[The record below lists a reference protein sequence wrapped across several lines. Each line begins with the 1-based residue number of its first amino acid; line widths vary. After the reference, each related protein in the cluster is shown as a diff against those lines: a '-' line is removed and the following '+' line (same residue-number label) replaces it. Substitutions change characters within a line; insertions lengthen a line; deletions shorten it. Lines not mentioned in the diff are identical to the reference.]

1 MSSLSSRGDG
11 EGGEAKQR
19 RGRKRTK
26 STSTTATKS
35 GSSSRAPTAVFT
47 QDTILQRLTCPAK
60 YQYETFMFLYD
71 FFMCRA
77 STSPLQRQQQ
87 QSSSSLQLPSTNTYI
102 SNIISSTFQT
112 ATSTTDDDEDVPIPV
127 DELKEYRYEDHRYE
141 TSAELESKL
150 RTFPRCR
157 IVHEQLSVYP
167 IMSYERTVRT
177 ITIVMEISVQILFRQ
192 CHLFLL
198 QNGHHQHSSSDRG
211 GGNSC
216 GSVLMALPPSS
227 IRLSHRDV
235 GRMFV
240 EAWRNYVLQHKY
252 GKSYPH
258 TITLQCCHRH
268 SGGSLDVIPYCKEQ
282 LDIHTFHTDEIIL
295 DYYSFE
301 VDEIKKGTNLS
312 RLTQSMKQL
321 ELGEHVNP
329 TYVPL
334 FSRLYNKIVV
344 QSQRYLLL
352 ANEFTLTNQQQQQS
366 TEGGGG
372 EQKKRGRKR
381 RDPETIARLYE
392 HETQLRSK
400 WYDQQQQQQQSEQQA
415 SSTHVILYYLF
426 VVCCISIV
434 FSVNPEWQ
442 WKFHQFVSID
452 QCICHRNN
460 KINKY
465 KPLFC
470 GNIPPIYSSH
480 ILGHLVP
487 GGFGS
492 V

>member
-1 MSSLSSRGDG
+1 M
-11 EGGEAKQR
+11 
-19 RGRKRTK
+19 
-26 STSTTATKS
+26 
-35 GSSSRAPTAVFT
+35 
-47 QDTILQRLTCPAK
+47 
-60 YQYETFMFLYD
+60 TFLCVELAHRHYH
-71 FFMCRA
+71 
-77 STSPLQRQQQ
+77 SKQ

-102 SNIISSTFQT
+102 SNIISSTSQ
-112 ATSTTDDDEDVPIPV
+112 ATGGESTTGEDAPIPV

-192 CHLFLL
+192 CNLFLL
-198 QNGHHQHSSSDRG
+198 QNGHHQHSNRG
-211 GGNSC
+211 GDSC
-216 GSVLMALPPSS
+216 GDVLMALPPSS
-227 IRLSHRDV
+227 IRLSHRGV

-240 EAWRNYVLQHKY
+240 EAWRHYVLQYKY

-258 TITLQCCHRH
+258 TIALKCCHRH
-268 SGGSLDVIPYCKEQ
+268 SGSLDVIPYCKEK
-282 LDIHTFHTDEIIL
+282 LDIHTFDTDEIIL
-295 DYYSFE
+295 DFYSFE

-352 ANEFTLTNQQQQQS
+352 ANEFTLTNQQNQQQS
-366 TEGGGG
+366 AEGGG
-372 EQKKRGRKR
+372 EQQIQQKKRGRKR
-381 RDPETIARLYE
+381 RDPDTIARLYE

-400 WYDQQQQQQQSEQQA
+400 WYDQQQQQA

-426 VVCCISIV
+426 VVS
-434 FSVNPEWQ
+434 
-442 WKFHQFVSID
+442 
-452 QCICHRNN
+452 
-460 KINKY
+460 Y
-465 KPLFC
+465 
-470 GNIPPIYSSH
+470 PI
-480 ILGHLVP
+480 
-487 GGFGS
+487 
-492 V
+492 

>member
-35 GSSSRAPTAVFT
+35 GSARAPTAVFT

-77 STSPLQRQQQ
+77 STSPLQHQQQ
-87 QSSSSLQLPSTNTYI
+87 QSSSSSLQLPSTNTYI
-102 SNIISSTFQT
+102 SNIISSTSQT
-112 ATSTTDDDEDVPIPV
+112 ATGGESTTDDDEDVPIPV

-198 QNGHHQHSSSDRG
+198 QNGHHQHSSDRG
-211 GGNSC
+211 VGGNSC

-301 VDEIKKGTNLS
+301 VDEIKTGTNLS

-352 ANEFTLTNQQQQQS
+352 ANEFTLTNQQQQRQS

-372 EQKKRGRKR
+372 EQEIQQQKKRGRKR

-415 SSTHVILYYLF
+415 SSTHTSFSTTYFLY
-426 VVCCISIV
+426 VVMM
-434 FSVNPEWQ
+434 
-442 WKFHQFVSID
+442 
-452 QCICHRNN
+452 
-460 KINKY
+460 Y
-465 KPLFC
+465 
-470 GNIPPIYSSH
+470 
-480 ILGHLVP
+480 
-487 GGFGS
+487 
-492 V
+492 

>member
-1 MSSLSSRGDG
+1 MSSLSSRGGDE
-11 EGGEAKQR
+11 EGDVKQR
-19 RGRKRTK
+19 RGRKRTSSK
-26 STSTTATKS
+26 SNSTTTKHSS
-35 GSSSRAPTAVFT
+35 GRAPTAVFT
-47 QDTILQRLTCPAK
+47 EDTILQRLTCPSK
-60 YQYETFMFLYD
+60 YQYETFLFLYD

-77 STSPLQRQQQ
+77 STSPLQQQQQQ
-87 QSSSSLQLPSTNTYI
+87 QSSPSLQLPSANTYI
-102 SNIISSTFQT
+102 SNIISSTSQAT
-112 ATSTTDDDEDVPIPV
+112 AGESTTDDEDIPIPV

-157 IVHEQLSVYP
+157 IVHEQLLVYP

-198 QNGHHQHSSSDRG
+198 QNGHHQHSNKSG
-211 GGNSC
+211 C
-216 GSVLMALPPSS
+216 GDVLMALPPSS

-240 EAWRNYVLQHKY
+240 EAWRNYVLQYKY

-258 TITLQCCHRH
+258 TIVLKCCHHHR
-268 SGGSLDVIPYCKEQ
+268 GGSVDVIPYCKDK
-282 LDIHTFHTDEIIL
+282 LDIHTFDTDEIIL

-344 QSQRYLLL
+344 QSQ
-352 ANEFTLTNQQQQQS
+352 
-366 TEGGGG
+366 
-372 EQKKRGRKR
+372 
-381 RDPETIARLYE
+381 
-392 HETQLRSK
+392 
-400 WYDQQQQQQQSEQQA
+400 
-415 SSTHVILYYLF
+415 
-426 VVCCISIV
+426 
-434 FSVNPEWQ
+434 
-442 WKFHQFVSID
+442 
-452 QCICHRNN
+452 
-460 KINKY
+460 
-465 KPLFC
+465 
-470 GNIPPIYSSH
+470 
-480 ILGHLVP
+480 
-487 GGFGS
+487 
-492 V
+492 

>member
-35 GSSSRAPTAVFT
+35 GSARAPTAVFT

-102 SNIISSTFQT
+102 SNIISSTSQA
-112 ATSTTDDDEDVPIPV
+112 ATGGESTTTDEDIPIPV

-150 RTFPRCR
+150 QTFPRCR

-198 QNGHHQHSSSDRG
+198 QNAHHQHNNKSG
-211 GGNSC
+211 C
-216 GSVLMALPPSS
+216 GDVLMALPPSS

-240 EAWRNYVLQHKY
+240 EAWRNYVLQYKY

-268 SGGSLDVIPYCKEQ
+268 SGSLDVIPYCKEQ
-282 LDIHTFHTDEIIL
+282 LDIHSFHTDQIIL

-352 ANEFTLTNQQQQQS
+352 ANEFTLTNQQNQQQQS
-366 TEGGGG
+366 AEGGG
-372 EQKKRGRKR
+372 EQQLQQQKKRGRKR

-400 WYDQQQQQQQSEQQA
+400 WYDQHQQQQQQDQQA
-415 SSTHVILYYLF
+415 SSTHTSL
-426 VVCCISIV
+426 STT
-434 FSVNPEWQ
+434 
-442 WKFHQFVSID
+442 
-452 QCICHRNN
+452 
-460 KINKY
+460 
-465 KPLFC
+465 
-470 GNIPPIYSSH
+470 
-480 ILGHLVP
+480 
-487 GGFGS
+487 
-492 V
+492 

>member
-11 EGGEAKQR
+11 EGEAKQR
-19 RGRKRTK
+19 RGRKRCK

-35 GSSSRAPTAVFT
+35 GGGRAPT

-77 STSPLQRQQQ
+77 STSPLVQHQQEQQ

-102 SNIISSTFQT
+102 SNIISSTSQ
-112 ATSTTDDDEDVPIPV
+112 ATGGESSTTDEDVPIPV
-127 DELKEYRYEDHRYE
+127 DELKEYRYEDHQYE

-198 QNGHHQHSSSDRG
+198 QNGYHQHSSNRG
-211 GGNSC
+211 GSNSC

-240 EAWRNYVLQHKY
+240 EAWRNYVLQYKY

-268 SGGSLDVIPYCKEQ
+268 SGSLDVIPYCKEQ
-282 LDIHTFHTDEIIL
+282 LDIHIFHTDEIIL

-352 ANEFTLTNQQQQQS
+352 ANEFTLTNQQTQQQQS
-366 TEGGGG
+366 AEGGG
-372 EQKKRGRKR
+372 EQQIQQQKKRGRKR
-381 RDPETIARLYE
+381 RDPDTIARLYE

-400 WYDQQQQQQQSEQQA
+400 WYDQQQQQQQQQQA
-415 SSTHVILYYLF
+415 SSTHTSLSTTYLLY
-426 VVCCISIV
+426 VVCDV
-434 FSVNPEWQ
+434 FASC
-442 WKFHQFVSID
+442 F
-452 QCICHRNN
+452 
-460 KINKY
+460 
-465 KPLFC
+465 L
-470 GNIPPIYSSH
+470 
-480 ILGHLVP
+480 
-487 GGFGS
+487 
-492 V
+492 

>member
-11 EGGEAKQR
+11 EGGETKQR

-26 STSTTATKS
+26 STSTPATKS
-35 GSSSRAPTAVFT
+35 GSARAPTAVFT
-47 QDTILQRLTCPAK
+47 QDTILQRLTCPAT

-102 SNIISSTFQT
+102 SNIISSTSQ
-112 ATSTTDDDEDVPIPV
+112 ATGGESTTDEDIPIPV

-177 ITIVMEISVQILFRQ
+177 ITIVMEVSVQILFRQ

-198 QNGHHQHSSSDRG
+198 QNGHHQHSNKSG
-211 GGNSC
+211 GSGC
-216 GSVLMALPPSS
+216 GGVLMALPPSS

-252 GKSYPH
+252 GQSYPH

-352 ANEFTLTNQQQQQS
+352 ANEFTVTNQQQQQQS

-372 EQKKRGRKR
+372 EQEIQQKKRGRKR

-400 WYDQQQQQQQSEQQA
+400 WYDQHQQQQHSEQQQA

-426 VVCCISIV
+426 VV
-434 FSVNPEWQ
+434 
-442 WKFHQFVSID
+442 FHQFVSID
-452 QCICHRNN
+452 QCIWHRNN

-465 KPLFC
+465 KSLSYANNFLL
-470 GNIPPIYSSH
+470 IY
-480 ILGHLVP
+480 
-487 GGFGS
+487 
-492 V
+492 

>member
-35 GSSSRAPTAVFT
+35 GSARAPTAVFT

-102 SNIISSTFQT
+102 SNIISSTSQ
-112 ATSTTDDDEDVPIPV
+112 ATMGGESTTNDEDVPIPI

-157 IVHEQLSVYP
+157 IIHEQLSVYP

-198 QNGHHQHSSSDRG
+198 QNGHHQHSSDRG

-372 EQKKRGRKR
+372 EQEIQQQKKRGRKR

-400 WYDQQQQQQQSEQQA
+400 WYDQQQQQQKQHQQA
-415 SSTHVILYYLF
+415 SSTHTSLFTTYLLY
-426 VVCCISIV
+426 VVMM
-434 FSVNPEWQ
+434 
-442 WKFHQFVSID
+442 
-452 QCICHRNN
+452 
-460 KINKY
+460 Y
-465 KPLFC
+465 
-470 GNIPPIYSSH
+470 
-480 ILGHLVP
+480 
-487 GGFGS
+487 
-492 V
+492 

>member
-1 MSSLSSRGDG
+1 MSSRGDG
-11 EGGEAKQR
+11 EGEAKQR

-35 GSSSRAPTAVFT
+35 GSGRAPTAVFT

-77 STSPLQRQQQ
+77 STSPLQHQQQ

-102 SNIISSTFQT
+102 SNIISSTSQ
-112 ATSTTDDDEDVPIPV
+112 ATGGESTTDEDVPIPV

-198 QNGHHQHSSSDRG
+198 QNGHHQHSNNKSG
-211 GGNSC
+211 GGSGC
-216 GSVLMALPPSS
+216 GDVLMALPPSS
-227 IRLSHRDV
+227 IRLSHWDV

-240 EAWRNYVLQHKY
+240 EAWRNYVLQYKY

-268 SGGSLDVIPYCKEQ
+268 SGSLDVIPYCKEQ

-352 ANEFTLTNQQQQQS
+352 ANEFTLTNRQHQQS
-366 TEGGGG
+366 AESSG
-372 EQKKRGRKR
+372 EQQIQQKKRGRKR
-381 RDPETIARLYE
+381 RDPDTIARLYE

-400 WYDQQQQQQQSEQQA
+400 WYDQQQQQQQA
-415 SSTHVILYYLF
+415 SSTHVTLYYLF
-426 VVCCISIV
+426 VVLSDSDISSPGKFESVCIVDTYWIFLVFSTLFSLYIRAFGCLLCLLISI
-434 FSVNPEWQ
+434 W
-442 WKFHQFVSID
+442 
-452 QCICHRNN
+452 
-460 KINKY
+460 
-465 KPLFC
+465 
-470 GNIPPIYSSH
+470 
-480 ILGHLVP
+480 
-487 GGFGS
+487 GG
-492 V
+492 

>member
-1 MSSLSSRGDG
+1 MSSSSRGGDG
-11 EGGEAKQR
+11 EGEATKQR

-26 STSTTATKS
+26 STSTTGTKS
-35 GSSSRAPTAVFT
+35 GSGRAPTAVFT

-77 STSPLQRQQQ
+77 STSPLQHQQQ

-102 SNIISSTFQT
+102 SNIISSTSQA
-112 ATSTTDDDEDVPIPV
+112 ATGGESTTDDDEDVPIPV

-198 QNGHHQHSSSDRG
+198 QNGHHQHSSNRE

-240 EAWRNYVLQHKY
+240 EAWRNYVLQYKY

-352 ANEFTLTNQQQQQS
+352 ANEFILTTQQQQS

-372 EQKKRGRKR
+372 EQQIQQQKKRGRKR
-381 RDPETIARLYE
+381 RDPDTIARLYE

-400 WYDQQQQQQQSEQQA
+400 WYDQQEQQQKQQQA
-415 SSTHVILYYLF
+415 SSTHVTLYYLF
-426 VVCCISIV
+426 VVCC
-434 FSVNPEWQ
+434 
-442 WKFHQFVSID
+442 D

-470 GNIPPIYSSH
+470 GNIPLIY
-480 ILGHLVP
+480 
-487 GGFGS
+487 
-492 V
+492 

>member
-11 EGGEAKQR
+11 ERGETAKQR

-26 STSTTATKS
+26 STSTTGTKS
-35 GSSSRAPTAVFT
+35 GSSGRAPTAVFT

-77 STSPLQRQQQ
+77 STSPLQHQQQ
-87 QSSSSLQLPSTNTYI
+87 SSSSSLQLPSTNTYI
-102 SNIISSTFQT
+102 SNIISSTSQ
-112 ATSTTDDDEDVPIPV
+112 ATTGGESTTDDEDVPIPV

-198 QNGHHQHSSSDRG
+198 QTGHHQHSNRG
-211 GGNSC
+211 GSGC
-216 GSVLMALPPSS
+216 GGVLMALPPSS

-352 ANEFTLTNQQQQQS
+352 ANEFTLTNQQQQS
-366 TEGGGG
+366 TEGGG
-372 EQKKRGRKR
+372 EQQLHQQKKRGRKR
-381 RDPETIARLYE
+381 RDPDTIARLYE

-400 WYDQQQQQQQSEQQA
+400 WYDQQQQQQQQQQA
-415 SSTHVILYYLF
+415 SSTHTSL
-426 VVCCISIV
+426 SIT
-434 FSVNPEWQ
+434 
-442 WKFHQFVSID
+442 
-452 QCICHRNN
+452 C
-460 KINKY
+460 
-465 KPLFC
+465 L
-470 GNIPPIYSSH
+470 
-480 ILGHLVP
+480 L
-487 GGFGS
+487 
-492 V
+492 

>member
-1 MSSLSSRGDG
+1 MSSLSSKGGG
-11 EGGEAKQR
+11 EGEATKQR

-26 STSTTATKS
+26 STSITGTKS

-60 YQYETFMFLYD
+60 YQYETFMFWYD

-77 STSPLQRQQQ
+77 STSPLQHQQQ
-87 QSSSSLQLPSTNTYI
+87 QSSSSLQLPSSNTYI
-102 SNIISSTFQT
+102 SNIISSTSQ
-112 ATSTTDDDEDVPIPV
+112 ATGGESTTDDEDVPIPV

-198 QNGHHQHSSSDRG
+198 QNGHHQHSGNRE

-216 GSVLMALPPSS
+216 GSVLIALPPSS

-366 TEGGGG
+366 TEGGG
-372 EQKKRGRKR
+372 EQQLQQQKKRGRKR

-400 WYDQQQQQQQSEQQA
+400 WYDQHQQQQQQDQQA
-415 SSTHVILYYLF
+415 SSTHTSLSITYLLY
-426 VVCCISIV
+426 VVMMM
-434 FSVNPEWQ
+434 
-442 WKFHQFVSID
+442 
-452 QCICHRNN
+452 
-460 KINKY
+460 Y
-465 KPLFC
+465 
-470 GNIPPIYSSH
+470 
-480 ILGHLVP
+480 
-487 GGFGS
+487 
-492 V
+492 